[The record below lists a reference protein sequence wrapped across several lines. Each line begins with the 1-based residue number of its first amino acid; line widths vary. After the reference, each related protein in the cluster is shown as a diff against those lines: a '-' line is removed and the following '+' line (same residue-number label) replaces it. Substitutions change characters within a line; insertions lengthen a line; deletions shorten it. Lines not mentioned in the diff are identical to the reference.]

1 MRGDTHNRKR
11 FLVWVAVLAIMIGS
25 GALLLTIGR
34 PPSSAPSASTPT
46 STVRPVVPPGAT
58 GPVADHAGLPVG
70 FAHEEGGATAAA
82 VAYATA
88 PQRWLYFTDAQITAA
103 VVEIATPA
111 AAPRLT
117 EEVVS
122 DVSSARDQLGKSP
135 GRVWWLVRPLA
146 WRVDS
151 YDPDEATVSVW
162 TVTVLSAEEVA
173 APQCEWVTVTLEL
186 AWVDGDWRVDG
197 VRDTPGPTPLTSPG
211 DQPWDAGPF
220 DQALTGF
227 SRMDGEAVS

>member
-1 MRGDTHNRKR
+1 MSAETHTRKR
-11 FLVWVAVLAIMIGS
+11 FFVWAAVLAAMIGS
-25 GALLLTIGR
+25 GALLLTIGG
-34 PPSSAPSASTPT
+34 PQSSAPSASTPT

-58 GPVADHAGLPVG
+58 GPVTDHAGLPVG
-70 FAHEEGGATAAA
+70 FAHDEGGATAAA
-82 VAYATA
+82 IAYATA
-88 PQRWLYFTDAQITAA
+88 PQRWLYFTDAQLTAA
-103 VVEIATPA
+103 VDEIATPA
-111 AAPRLT
+111 AAPRLA

-146 WRVDS
+146 WRVDH

-197 VRDTPGPTPLTSPG
+197 VRDTPGPTPLTGPG
-211 DQPWDAGPF
+211 DQPWDAVPF